1 MKCIAR
7 WPLSFVPG
15 LLALL
20 SAGIAS
26 AQGTPPSSP
35 KPQPRISFE
44 EKAVVASGLTPGGTV
59 AWFGVQRRVDA
70 DFSGEIVRLWD
81 AGKVGADGTARID
94 LPTPVSPRSLWTA
107 VDVTS
112 GEFDVVAPSRYRI
125 ARPEKPGRLR
135 AGQGANPDDIEDER
149 PYLAGLVVRPG
160 EGAWSFSGGDG
171 GPRDEDGQNDGRVRF
186 AMDKLDP
193 LPGSPAAPA
202 KAKGTD
208 LWIVVDLLKM
218 EVSVHKGGV
227 AQ

>member
-1 MKCIAR
+1 MQYGR
-7 WPLSFVPG
+7 SSSLVLG
-15 LLALL
+15 LVLL
-20 SAGIAS
+20 SAITAGS
-26 AQGTPPSSP
+26 VTAQGTPPSSP

-44 EKAVVASGLTPGGTV
+44 EKAVVATGLTPGGTA

-81 AGKVGADGTARID
+81 AGMVGADGSARID

-112 GEFDVVAPSRYRI
+112 GEFDVAAPSGYRI

-135 AGQGANPDDIEDER
+135 AGQGAEPDDIEDER

-160 EGAWSFSGGDG
+160 DGAWAFSGGDG

-202 KAKGTD
+202 KARGTD

-218 EVSVHKGGV
+218 EISVHKGGV

>member
-1 MKCIAR
+1 MGR
-7 WPLSFVPG
+7 SSSLVLG
-15 LLALL
+15 LALL
-20 SAGIAS
+20 SAAMAE
-26 AQGTPPSSP
+26 AQGTPSPPP
-35 KPQPRISFE
+35 KPQPRIAFE
-44 EKAVVASGLTPGGTV
+44 EKAVVATGLTPGGTV

-81 AGKVGADGTARID
+81 AGKAGADGSARID
-94 LPTPVSPRSLWTA
+94 LPTPVTPSSLWAA
-107 VDVTS
+107 VDVAS
-112 GEFDVVAPSRYRI
+112 GEFAVAAPAGYRI
-125 ARPEKPGRLR
+125 ARPGKPGGLGV
-135 AGQGANPDDIEDER
+135 GQGANPDEIVDER

-171 GPRDEDGQNDGRVRF
+171 GPRDEDGQSNGRVRF
-186 AMDKLDP
+186 ALDKLDP